1 MFKNGSLGSEKEKTE
16 FLIAEFLKKGNQQ
29 TNKTNNVYVY

>member
-1 MFKNGSLGSEKEKTE
+1 MFKNGSLGSEKENIE
-16 FLIAEFLKKGNQQ
+16 FLIADFLKKGNRQ